1 MYNYFNVTGAER
13 EREKYQVFFK
23 RGTQKKEMERKLKV
37 SRRQPLLK
45 SLIKDLSLMNRNESD
60 DEAGTSLGRM
70 YVRIYTT

>member
-1 MYNYFNVTGAER
+1 MYNYVNVTGAER